1 MKNKF
6 CLISK
11 LLGLTCF
18 FYFSYSLA
26 FAELLV
32 DPDDPANTNNLVLSD
47 AADYDQITIEITLPT
62 GLNFFGNGVGETN
75 WYVSTNGGLF
85 PSNVYYYNQPVTD
98 EEGCWVFTD
107 DLEVYESSGQFISTS
122 DNTDYFAVTWKVGTH
137 AWEQAGASNF
147 QLIWF
152 KNDTTLNG
160 CSFLENDIVFAYG
173 QMNGVFNDNPPQCGI
188 GLTNSS
194 LDYITIPGA
203 STNPGEEGW
212 IPSFD
217 TLPGYVIFRWNGTTY
232 DVLEDECSSTEP
244 LDGYTS
250 KNRDMY
256 QIDYFNT
263 VIWSKYVPS
272 NIPASYNVY
281 RNGQFLTNV
290 NALYTQYQDHNLR
303 SNTSYTYLV
312 KAVNS
317 SQVEYDTLGELT
329 LTTKGK

>member
-1 MKNKF
+1 MSGIVN
-6 CLISK
+6 
-11 LLGLTCF
+11 G
-18 FYFSYSLA
+18 YA
-26 FAELLV
+26 
-32 DPDDPANTNNLVLSD
+32 
-47 AADYDQITIEITLPT
+47 
-62 GLNFFGNGVGETN
+62 GVGITN
-75 WYVSTNGGLF
+75 V
-85 PSNVYYYNQPVTD
+85 
-98 EEGCWVFTD
+98 
-107 DLEVYESSGQFISTS
+107 DLT
-122 DNTDYFAVTWKVGTH
+122 TYF
-137 AWEQAGASNF
+137 
-147 QLIWF
+147 
-152 KNDTTLNG
+152 
-160 CSFLENDIVFAYG
+160 
-173 QMNGVFNDNPPQCGI
+173 
-188 GLTNSS
+188 
-194 LDYITIPGA
+194 TIPGA
-203 STNPGEEGW
+203 STNLGSEGL
-212 IPSFD
+212 ISSTD
-217 TLPGYVIFRWNGTTY
+217 VLPGYVIFRWNGTTY